1 VAFLL
6 NKIIKISMHMK
17 NVYMAQMSLE
27 LPGSNYYYYPYSVGV
42 VWAYATTQPGIVE
55 NYQLGGLYSV
65 KEPIEQLVDRMVDP
79 AVVGLSSYVWN
90 VAYNEALAKEIKR
103 RYPECKMI
111 IGGAET
117 PNKSENF
124 FADKPYVD
132 YLIHQE
138 GEISFTGLLQ
148 SFVGLK
154 DEETVPGISI
164 NRNGKT
170 LMTGPSQRI
179 MDLSEVPSP
188 YTMGLFDHLDE
199 MYPGKIWNAVIET
212 NRGCPFMCTF
222 CDWGGTTFSK
232 VKKFGLERIQ
242 EELDWMGRNK
252 IEMLTNTD
260 ANFGIFKDR
269 DMEIT
274 DMLIAT
280 KKKYGFPVLFDTNW
294 SKNATVQLVDMAVKL
309 MESDMMRR
317 FTMALQSTNQDVL
330 KNIKR
335 VNLKEEAMTK
345 VAETAFREGMSVN
358 TELIIGLPGETWES
372 WTQGLCDLLSRDIIV
387 EAYPVTILQN
397 SEMNEPGYK
406 EKHGITQVTLKSYF
420 SNIVDEYQETL
431 TGTKDLPE
439 EQMKKLWL
447 WTWYTSMMD
456 ANGFTQIVTRYLN
469 KRHGMQF
476 EKFYERLLDW
486 GLENE
491 NCAAH
496 KWLKKW
502 QGYGERLEFNMF
514 LAGLTYAP
522 VLEDLGVTNRSQTFQ
537 DILTVAR
544 EFAPDD
550 PLLQDVMIMQE
561 RQQTIFAHDDCTDI
575 TLNGNVFEYSLGKE
589 KLIMRPT
596 HYKIHRAYPP
606 KGTDPTWVVWMN
618 STRKNKKWMA
628 TVSYKTAEET
638 TLFLE
643 KG

>member
-1 VAFLL
+1 
-6 NKIIKISMHMK
+6 MK

-27 LPGSNYYYYPYSVGV
+27 LPGSNYYYFPYSVGV

-55 NYQLGGLYSV
+55 NYKLCGMYSV
-65 KEPIEQLVDRMVDP
+65 KEPIEQLVDRIVDP

-90 VAYNEALAKEIKR
+90 VAYNEALAKAIKS

-124 FADKPYVD
+124 FEGKPYID

-148 SFVGLK
+148 SFVGMK
-154 DEETVPGISI
+154 EDDTVPGISI
-164 NRNGKT
+164 NKDGKT

-179 MDLSEVPSP
+179 MDLSAVPSP
-188 YTMGLFDHLDE
+188 YTMGLFDHLPE
-199 MYPGKIWNAVIET
+199 MYPGKIWNAVLET

-242 EELDWMGRNK
+242 EELDWIGRHK
-252 IEMLTNTD
+252 LELITNTD

-274 DMLIAT
+274 EMLIRT

-317 FTMALQSTNQDVL
+317 FTMALQSTNPEVL
-330 KNIKR
+330 KHIKR

-345 VAETAFREGMSVN
+345 VAETAFKEGMSVN

-372 WTQGLCDLLSRDIIV
+372 WTTGLCDLLSRDIIV

-397 SEMNEPGYK
+397 SEMNDQAYK
-406 EKHGITQVTLKSYF
+406 DEHGITQATLKSYF

-456 ANGFTQIVTRYLN
+456 TNGFTQIVTRYLN
-469 KRHGMQF
+469 KRHGMPF
-476 EKFYERLLDW
+476 EKFYERLLEY
-486 GLENE
+486 GLATED
-491 NCAAH
+491 CAAH

-502 QGYGERLEFNMF
+502 QAYGEKLEFNMF
-514 LAGLTYAP
+514 LAGITYSP
-522 VLEDLGVTNRSQTFQ
+522 VIQDLAINNRTQTFQ

-561 RQQTIFAHDDCTDI
+561 RQQTIFAHDPVTEI
-575 TLNGNVFEYSLGKE
+575 SLGANVFEYSLGKE
-589 KLIMRPT
+589 QLHIQPT
-596 HYKIHRAYPP
+596 HYNIHRAYPP
-606 KGTDPTWVVWMN
+606 KGTDPTWVEWMN

>member
-1 VAFLL
+1 
-6 NKIIKISMHMK
+6 MK

-42 VWAYATTQPGIVE
+42 VWAYATTQEGIVE
-55 NYQLGGLYSV
+55 NYNLGGLYSV
-65 KEPIEQLVDRMVDP
+65 KEPIEQLVDRMVEP

-103 RYPECKMI
+103 RYPDCKLI

-117 PNKSENF
+117 PNKSQDF
-124 FADKPYVD
+124 FADKPHVD

-138 GEISFTGLLQ
+138 GEVSFTGLLQ
-148 SFVGLK
+148 SFIGLK
-154 DEETVPGISI
+154 SDEEVPGISI
-164 NRNGKT
+164 NKAGKT
-170 LMTGPSQRI
+170 LLTGPSQRI

-188 YTMGLFDHLDE
+188 YTMGLFDHLPD

-242 EELDWMGRNK
+242 EELNWMGENK

-280 KKKYGFPVLFDTNW
+280 KEKYGFPVLFDTNW

-345 VAETAFREGMSVN
+345 VAETAFANDMSVN

-397 SEMNEPGYK
+397 SEMNDPAYK

-420 SNIVDEYQETL
+420 SNIIDEYQETL

-486 GLENE
+486 GLQTET
-491 NCAAH
+491 CAAH

-502 QGYGERLEFNMF
+502 QGYGEKLEFNMF

-550 PLLQDVMIMQE
+550 PLLQDVMIAQE
-561 RQQTIFAHDDCTDI
+561 RQQTIFAHDPTTEI
-575 TLNGNVFEYSLGKE
+575 TLGANVFEYALGKE
-589 KLIMRPT
+589 PLKIQTT
-596 HYKIHRAYPP
+596 HYTFNRAYPP
-606 KGTDPTWVVWMN
+606 KGTDPTWVKWMN
-618 STRKNKKWMA
+618 STRKNKKWQA
-628 TVSYKTAEET
+628 KVSYKTEKKLD
-638 TLFLE
+638 LFLE

>member
-1 VAFLL
+1 
-6 NKIIKISMHMK
+6 MK

-27 LPGSNYYYYPYSVGV
+27 LPGSNYYYFPYSVGV
-42 VWAYATTQPGIVE
+42 VWAYATTQPGILE
-55 NYQLGGLYSV
+55 NYKLGGLYSV
-65 KEPIEQLVDRMVDP
+65 KEPIEQLVEKMVDP

-90 VAYNEALAKEIKR
+90 VSYNQALAKAIKAQ
-103 RYPECKMI
+103 YPACKII

-138 GEISFTGLLQ
+138 GEVSFTGLLQ

-154 DEETVPGISI
+154 SDEDVPGISI
-164 NRNGKT
+164 NKNGKT

-188 YTMGLFDHLDE
+188 YIMGLFDHLPT
-199 MYPGKIWNAVIET
+199 MYPGKIWNAVLET

-232 VKKFGLERIQ
+232 VKKFGLERI
-242 EELDWMGRNK
+242 EAELDWIGKNK
-252 IEMLTNTD
+252 LELITNTD

-274 DMLIAT
+274 EMLIRT

-294 SKNATVQLVDMAVKL
+294 SKNATVELVDMAVKL
-309 MESDMMRR
+309 MEADMMRR
-317 FTMALQSTNQDVL
+317 FTMALQSTNPEVL
-330 KNIKR
+330 KHIKR
-335 VNLKEEAMTK
+335 VNLKEEAMQR
-345 VAETAFREGMSVN
+345 VADTAHREGLSIN

-372 WTQGLCDLLSRDIIV
+372 WTSGLCDLLSRDIIV
-387 EAYPVTILQN
+387 EAYPVTILEN
-397 SEMNEPGYK
+397 SEMNHPEYK
-406 EKHGITQVTLKSYF
+406 KKHGITQATLKSYF
-420 SNIVDEYQETL
+420 SNVVDEYQETL
-431 TGTKDLPE
+431 TGTKDLPA

-469 KRHGMQF
+469 KRHGMPF
-476 EKFYERLLDW
+476 EKFYEYMLDW
-486 GLENE
+486 GLKNE
-491 NCAAH
+491 ESVAH

-502 QGYGERLEFNMF
+502 QAYGEKLEFNMF

-522 VLEDLGVTNRSQTFQ
+522 VIEDLGVTNRSQTFQ
-537 DILTVAR
+537 DIMTVASH
-544 EFAPDD
+544 FAPDD
-550 PLLQDVMIMQE
+550 PLLLDVMMIQE
-561 RQQTIFAHDDCTDI
+561 RQQTIFEHDPVTEL
-575 TLNGNVFEYSLGKE
+575 TLGANVFEYALGKE
-589 KLIMRPT
+589 DLIIRPT
-596 HYKIHRAYPP
+596 DYKIHRAYPAE
-606 KGTDPTWVVWMN
+606 GLVVSWPQWMN
-618 STRKNKKWMA
+618 STRKNKKWQA
-628 TVSYKTAEET
+628 RVEYSTEKT

>member
-1 VAFLL
+1 
-6 NKIIKISMHMK
+6 MHMK

-65 KEPIEQLVDRMVDP
+65 KEPIDQLVDRMVDP

-90 VAYNEALAKEIKR
+90 VSYNQALAKAIKA

-124 FADKPYVD
+124 FEDKPYID

-164 NRNGKT
+164 NKNGKT

-188 YTMGLFDHLDE
+188 YIMGLFDHLDE

-232 VKKFGLERIQ
+232 VKKFGLERI
-242 EELDWMGRNK
+242 EAELEWMGQQK
-252 IEMLTNTD
+252 IEMVTNTD

-274 DMLIAT
+274 DLLIST
-280 KKKYGFPVLFDTNW
+280 KEKHGFPVLFDTNW

-317 FTMALQSTNQDVL
+317 FTMALQSTNPEVL
-330 KNIKR
+330 KHIKR

-345 VAETAFREGMSVN
+345 VAETAFANNMSVN

-372 WTQGLCDLLSRDIIV
+372 WTSGLCDLLSRDIIV

-397 SEMNEPGYK
+397 SEMNEPEYK
-406 EKHGITQVTLKSYF
+406 QKHGITQATLKSYF

-456 ANGFTQIVTRYLN
+456 ANGFTQVVTRYLN
-469 KRHGMQF
+469 KRHGIPF
-476 EKFYERLLDW
+476 EKFYEYLLDY
-486 GLENE
+486 GLTNE
-491 NCAAH
+491 DTAAH
-496 KWLKKW
+496 RWLKQW
-502 QGYGERLEFNMF
+502 QGYGEKLEFNMF

-522 VLEDLGVTNRSQTFQ
+522 VLEDLGVTNRTQTYQ
-537 DILTVAR
+537 DLLTVAQH
-544 EFAPDD
+544 FAPDD
-550 PLLQDVMIMQE
+550 PLLTDVMIMQE
-561 RQQTIFAHDDCTDI
+561 RQ
-575 TLNGNVFEYSLGKE
+575 
-589 KLIMRPT
+589 
-596 HYKIHRAYPP
+596 
-606 KGTDPTWVVWMN
+606 
-618 STRKNKKWMA
+618 
-628 TVSYKTAEET
+628 
-638 TLFLE
+638 
-643 KG
+643 

>member
-1 VAFLL
+1 
-6 NKIIKISMHMK
+6 MK

-42 VWAYATTQPGIVE
+42 VWAYATTQEGIVE
-55 NYQLGGLYSV
+55 NYTLGGLYSV
-65 KEPIEQLVDRMVDP
+65 KEPIEQLVDRMVEP

-90 VAYNEALAKEIKR
+90 VAYNEALAKAIKA

-117 PNKSENF
+117 PNKSQDF
-124 FADKPYVD
+124 FEDKPYID

-164 NRNGKT
+164 NKNGKT

-179 MDLSEVPSP
+179 TDLDVVPSP
-188 YTMGLFDHLDE
+188 YIMGLFDHLDE

-232 VKKFGLERIQ
+232 VKKFNLERIE
-242 EELDWMGRNK
+242 EELEWMGKNK

-274 DMLIAT
+274 DMLIRT
-280 KKKYGFPVLFDTNW
+280 KEKYGFPVLFDTNW

-317 FTMALQSTNQDVL
+317 FTMALQSTNPLVL
-330 KNIKR
+330 KHIKR

-372 WTQGLCDLLSRDIIV
+372 WTSGLCDLLSKDIIV

-397 SEMNEPGYK
+397 SEMNDAAYK
-406 EKHGITQVTLKSYF
+406 EEHGITQVTLKSYF
-420 SNIVDEYQETL
+420 SNIIDEYQETL

-456 ANGFTQIVTRYLN
+456 ANGFTQLVTRYLN
-469 KRHGMQF
+469 KRHGMPF

-486 GLENE
+486 GLETE
-491 NCAAH
+491 SAAAH

-502 QGYGERLEFNMF
+502 QGYGENLEFNMF

-522 VLEDLGVTNRSQTFQ
+522 VLEDLGVTNRAQTFQ

-561 RQQTIFAHDDCTDI
+561 RQQTIFAHDPI
-575 TLNGNVFEYSLGKE
+575 TEISLGANVFEYSLGKE
-589 KLIMRPT
+589 QLHIQPT
-596 HYKIHRAYPP
+596 HYNIHRAYPP

>member
-1 VAFLL
+1 
-6 NKIIKISMHMK
+6 MK

-42 VWAYATTQPGIVE
+42 VWAYATTQEGIVE
-55 NYQLGGLYSV
+55 NYTLGGLYSV
-65 KEPIEQLVDRMVDP
+65 KEPIEQLVDRMVEP

-90 VAYNEALAKEIKR
+90 VAYNEALAKAIKS
-103 RYPECKMI
+103 RYPQCKMI

-117 PNKSENF
+117 PNKSEDF
-124 FADKPYVD
+124 FEDKPYID

-148 SFVGLK
+148 SFVGIK

-179 MDLSEVPSP
+179 NDLDVVPSP
-188 YTMGLFDHLDE
+188 YIMGLFDHLDE

-232 VKKFGLERIQ
+232 VKKFNLERIE
-242 EELDWMGRNK
+242 EELEWMGKNK

-274 DMLIAT
+274 DLLIRT

-317 FTMALQSTNQDVL
+317 FTMALQSTNPLVL
-330 KNIKR
+330 KHIKR

-372 WTQGLCDLLSRDIIV
+372 WTSGLCDLLSKDIIV

-397 SEMNEPGYK
+397 SEMNDAAYK
-406 EKHGITQVTLKSYF
+406 EEHGITQVTLKSYF

-469 KRHGMQF
+469 KRHGMPF

-486 GLENE
+486 GLETE
-491 NCAAH
+491 SAAAH

-502 QGYGERLEFNMF
+502 QAYGENLEFNMF

-522 VLEDLGVTNRSQTFQ
+522 VLEDLGVTNRAQTFQ
-537 DILTVAR
+537 DILTVAQ

-550 PLLQDVMIMQE
+550 PLLRDVMIIQE
-561 RQQTIFAHDDCTDI
+561 RQQTIFAHDTVTEI
-575 TLNGNVFEYSLGKE
+575 SLGANVFEYSLGKE
-589 KLIMRPT
+589 QLHIQPT
-596 HYKIHRAYPP
+596 DYKIYRAYPP

-618 STRKNKKWMA
+618 STRKNKKWQA
-628 TVSYKTAEET
+628 SVSYKTAEET

>member
-1 VAFLL
+1 
-6 NKIIKISMHMK
+6 MHMK

>member
-1 VAFLL
+1 
-6 NKIIKISMHMK
+6 MK

-42 VWAYATTQPGIVE
+42 VWAYATTQEGIVE
-55 NYQLGGLYSV
+55 NYVLDGLYSV
-65 KEPIEQLVDRMVDP
+65 KEPIEQLVDRMVEP

-90 VAYNEALAKEIKR
+90 VAYNEALAKAIKS

-117 PNKSENF
+117 PNKSQDF
-124 FADKPYVD
+124 FEDKPYID

-148 SFVGLK
+148 SFVGIK

-164 NRNGKT
+164 NKNGKT

-179 MDLSEVPSP
+179 TDLDVVPSP
-188 YTMGLFDHLDE
+188 YIMGLFDHLDE

-232 VKKFGLERIQ
+232 VKKFNLERIQ
-242 EELDWMGRNK
+242 EELEWMGKNK

-274 DMLIAT
+274 DLLIGT

-317 FTMALQSTNQDVL
+317 FTMALQSTNPLVL
-330 KNIKR
+330 KHIKR

-345 VAETAFREGMSVN
+345 VAETAFKEGMSVN

-372 WTQGLCDLLSRDIIV
+372 WTTGLCDLLSRDIIV

-397 SEMNEPGYK
+397 SEMNDAAYK
-406 EKHGITQVTLKSYF
+406 EEHGITQVTLKSYF
-420 SNIVDEYQETL
+420 SNIIDEYQETL

-456 ANGFTQIVTRYLN
+456 ANGFTQLVTRYLN
-469 KRHGMQF
+469 KRHNMPF

-486 GLENE
+486 GLETE
-491 NCAAH
+491 TAAAH
-496 KWLKKW
+496 KWLKQW
-502 QGYGERLEFNMF
+502 QGYGENLEFNMF

-522 VLEDLGVTNRSQTFQ
+522 VLEDLGVTNRAQTFQ
-537 DILTVAR
+537 DILTVAK

-561 RQQTIFAHDDCTDI
+561 RQQTIFAHDPVTEI
-575 TLNGNVFEYSLGKE
+575 SLGANVFEYALGKE
-589 KLIMRPT
+589 SLYVQPT
-596 HYKIHRAYPP
+596 NYKIHRAYPP